1 MNLKPQD
8 LLVAFKLV
16 SWGQQRWTYARL
28 SQELGISTSEAHAC
42 IKRGIASGLLQRQEP
57 TEAPT
62 RRGVRTEAAAAKPAA
77 IERRVGRAKKEPD
90 AVAAPSDNPARV
102 AMKALAEFVVHG
114 ARYVF
119 VAELLPACRGV
130 PTGVADPLFARP
142 EAGTP
147 IGAPTGSPT
156 DSHVWPHPQG
166 TATGTGIKPLHPNVP
181 FAAMQD
187 AQLYELLA
195 NFDLLRVGR
204 PKDRAAAAKRFQGWL
219 GAADAQVP
227 AEPAA
232 APPSDTP
239 AAASGPVVAAAL
251 AIAPLPH
258 TQATASPQP
267 TGKPRRSSK
276 NKDKPDDQFA
286 FVFEN

>member
-42 IKRGIASGLLQRQEP
+42 IKRGIASGLLQRQEH

-62 RRGVRTEAAAAKPAA
+62 RRGVRPEAAAAKPAA

-90 AVAAPSDNPARV
+90 AAAAPSDNPARV
-102 AMKALAEFVVHG
+102 ALKALAEFVVHG
-114 ARYVF
+114 AKYVF

-130 PTGVADPLFARP
+130 PTGVADPLFASP
-142 EAGTP
+142 A
-147 IGAPTGSPT
+147 TGEPA
-156 DSHVWPHPQG
+156 DGHVWPHPQG
-166 TATGTGIKPLHPNVP
+166 TAQGTGIKPLHPNVP

-187 AQLYELLA
+187 ARLYELLA

-204 PKDRAAAAKRFQGWL
+204 PKDRAAAARRFQVWFSETEPTP
-219 GAADAQVP
+219 P
-227 AEPAA
+227 AEPQPAKLA
-232 APPSDTP
+232 ESTPSTP
-239 AAASGPVVAAAL
+239 APGAEPVAVSVAAAQPDS
-251 AIAPLPH
+251 ADPA
-258 TQATASPQP
+258 QP
-267 TGKPRRSSK
+267 TAKPRRSSK
-276 NKDKPDDQFA
+276 NNDKPDDQFA